1 MTQLALFDLD
11 HTLLPCDSDYE
22 WGQFLID
29 AGVLAREAYERQNE
43 PHRRRVNAAMLAGA
57 LLLGWALGLVI
68 EISDLAIYAWI
79 ALLAGGVILNVLKEE
94 LPAERESRFSA
105 FVLGVAGYAL
115 VLLGL

>member
-1 MTQLALFDLD
+1 
-11 HTLLPCDSDYE
+11 
-22 WGQFLID
+22 
-29 AGVLAREAYERQNE
+29 
-43 PHRRRVNAAMLAGA
+43 
-57 LLLGWALGLVI
+57 VI
-68 EISDLAIYAWI
+68 EISDLAISAWI